1 MLMIEVGLLL
11 IFNDVEAM
19 TRELLLVDICLVEV
33 RFSICPFDESVGQGA
48 SSCEEIVD
56 ELHLIR

>member
-1 MLMIEVGLLL
+1 MIEVGLLL

-19 TRELLLVDICLVEV
+19 TRELLLVDICLVEA
-33 RFSICPFDESVGQGA
+33 RFSIRPFDESVGQGA

-56 ELHLIR
+56 ELHLLR